1 MAIENLT
8 LNSQGVHALRLPK
21 HSTSGACKA
30 VDLAYPFGSSVIQVP
45 YSQGRGSRGGSPTDH
60 TRLQSV
66 GRCREWCSRGRSG
79 GCEELFCSLELPCA
93 SIALVPD
100 KSELTK
106 LRIGLAVIELCLHP
120 LQIFRQS
127 EPRIVTAVTRE
138 AILQE
143 SQSYRFAFLQDRR
156 LRPPGS
162 DFLNERF
169 RDFSTD
175 AAEQYRLTCDN
186 HTLALDLPDLDDHP
200 ICLHLICG
208 GNLNIS
214 RNVLQPNNT
223 EARICN
229 DASEFFFASEFA

>member
-1 MAIENLT
+1 MALPLFKYPTRKVEGQAEEVLQIILACNL
-8 LNSQGVHALRLPK
+8 LGDVAN
-21 HSTSGACKA
+21 GAA
-30 VDLAYPFGSSVIQVP
+30 E
-45 YSQGRGSRGGSPTDH
+45 
-60 TRLQSV
+60 V
-66 GRCREWCSRGRSG
+66 GP
-79 GCEELFCSLELPCA
+79 GCAKSFFCSLELPCA
-93 SIALVPD
+93 AIALVPD
-100 KSELTK
+100 QSELTK

-138 AILQE
+138 ASLQE
-143 SQSYRFAFLQDRR
+143 SQSYRLAFLQDRR
-156 LRPPGS
+156 LRPTRS
-162 DFLNERF
+162 EFLNERF

-200 ICLHLICG
+200 ICLPLICG

-214 RNVLQPNNT
+214 RNVLQPHNT